1 MPEPA
6 TTTAIVST
14 VASTI
19 NSSLNIARFI
29 SDIKNTPTDVKT
41 CFDLTRRIEE
51 DLSTLIN
58 LRPRHEKYLLTVPET
73 LKRIDRIIHGTK
85 EGILDVCRLLEG
97 CREEVYEGH
106 TIPLSRKMK
115 WVLGDSVAF
124 SRRTTNLQQQHAAV
138 NVEILSLRQMDMLKP
153 LERIA
158 TTTFENLELLGMER
172 KKTAGGTQKTKESR
186 LDKGE

>member
-58 LRPRHEKYLLTVPET
+58 LRSRHEKYLLTVPDT
-73 LKRIDRIIHGTK
+73 LKRIDRIIHCTR

-106 TIPLSRKMK
+106 MIPLSRKMK

-138 NVEILSLRQMDMLKP
+138 
-153 LERIA
+153 
-158 TTTFENLELLGMER
+158 
-172 KKTAGGTQKTKESR
+172 
-186 LDKGE
+186 